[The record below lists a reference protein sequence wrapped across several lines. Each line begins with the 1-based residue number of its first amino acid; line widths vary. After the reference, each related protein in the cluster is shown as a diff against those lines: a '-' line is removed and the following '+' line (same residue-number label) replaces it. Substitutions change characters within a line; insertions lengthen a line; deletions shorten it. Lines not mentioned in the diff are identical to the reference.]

1 MEIADKK
8 KILLIDDHP
17 LLRKGIGMI
26 IRQKLG
32 QYHQIGEAANSQEA
46 YSMVLSDDWDVVVL
60 DINIP
65 GRDGIDL
72 LKDFHRDKPDLPIL
86 MLSAYP
92 IKEFAIRCI
101 KAGAS
106 GYINKQSPADD
117 IAEAIAHS
125 DSVLSEGRST
135 YLDRRTAGLARALS
149 YARSGNRAAM
159 EQAFR
164 AALMGV
170 DATESVMSQ
179 AVVRLARA
187 VAYET
192 MGDVNADAYR
202 LEASSLLADMG
213 VAVPGW
219 ERAFR
224 IASGD
229 IRSANIS
236 T

>member
-117 IAEAIAHS
+117 IAEAIAA
-125 DSVLSEGRST
+125 LLNGGKYITSE
-135 YLDRRTAGLARALS
+135 
-149 YARSGNRAAM
+149 
-159 EQAFR
+159 
-164 AALMGV
+164 V
-170 DATESVMSQ
+170 ES
-179 AVVRLARA
+179 
-187 VAYET
+187 E
-192 MGDVNADAYR
+192 
-202 LEASSLLADMG
+202 LADQLVG
-213 VAVPGW
+213 EPRSLVATLSNREFEV
-219 ERAFR
+219 FR
-224 IASGD
+224 KIAGGMTVSQIGNELSLQIQDSGEAE
-229 IRSANIS
+229 S
-236 T
+236 